1 MKWVGLKASIQFH
14 RKSTAYNCG
23 QVDSQLIYNR
33 RLWPWSVDHIWIP
46 SPHYH
51 VYMLLQNRLY
61 QSRRPAE
68 WPIYNTVGKRTR
80 EKTFRPFRS
89 FLSSLPSETTADL
102 VFNQKLD
109 MAVISVYTAMRYELL
124 EKKKKGR
131 WMWHKKNDINGP
143 LISVTEL
150 SESTDANV
158 HEIESDGNRDHHHSA
173 RKK

>member
-1 MKWVGLKASIQFH
+1 
-14 RKSTAYNCG
+14 
-23 QVDSQLIYNR
+23 
-33 RLWPWSVDHIWIP
+33 
-46 SPHYH
+46 
-51 VYMLLQNRLY
+51 MLLQNRLY

-124 EKKKKGR
+124 EKKKKGDGCDI
-131 WMWHKKNDINGP
+131 KNDINGP

-158 HEIESDGNRDHHHSA
+158 HEIESDGNRDHHHRKRNRWF
-173 RKK
+173 RKKKRRGGGFAKVGR